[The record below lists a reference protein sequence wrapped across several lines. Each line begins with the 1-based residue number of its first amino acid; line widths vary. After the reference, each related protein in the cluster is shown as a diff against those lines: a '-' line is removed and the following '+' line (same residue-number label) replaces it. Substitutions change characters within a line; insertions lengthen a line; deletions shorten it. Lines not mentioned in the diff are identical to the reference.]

1 MAEAVKKKTE
11 KKAAKVDSNKIA
23 AEIRTSFGK
32 GAARKLRV
40 IGKIPAVVYGH
51 GTDPQHLAL
60 PGHEVALL
68 LRKANAVLELDIEGT
83 SQLALVKDV
92 QKDPVRQIIEHID
105 LVVIRKG
112 EKVIVDIPVHVEGE
126 SFAGT
131 IANLDAT
138 TVSIEAEATHIP
150 ERITVDIEGAEEG
163 TQIFAKDLVLPTGST
178 LVSEPD
184 TLVVNVTIPDEVDLG
199 ESEETETEG
208 DEVEGDDESDD
219 ETEDSEKTAE

>member
-1 MAEAVKKKTE
+1 MAEAVKKKTA

-23 AEIRTSFGK
+23 AEVRTSFGK

-112 EKVIVDIPVHVEGE
+112 EKVTVDVPVHVEGE

-199 ESEETETEG
+199 ESEETDD
-208 DEVEGDDESDD
+208 DEVEGDDESGD

>member
-1 MAEAVKKKTE
+1 MAEAVKKKTA

-112 EKVIVDIPVHVEGE
+112 EKVIVDVPVHVEGE

-184 TLVVNVTIPDEVDLG
+184 TLVVNVTVPGEVDLG
-199 ESEETETEG
+199 ESEEIEG
-208 DEVEGDDESDD
+208 DEVEGGDDDESGD
-219 ETEDSEKTAE
+219 EAEDSEKTAE